1 MEIFFTE
8 NTTMQPHTAFT
19 PPWVDACANAI
30 RTNSD
35 YQRVARNWHW
45 PVLLQV
51 SDTPTQAVFL
61 DLADG
66 TCRAAHMAS
75 DADRERAVF
84 VLAADIPTWQ
94 RILTGQLDP
103 MSAIMRRVLV
113 VKKGSMT
120 TLAMHAASAKA
131 LVAAVAHVPTT
142 FDGMPT
148 GVAPVPVATIP
159 AATSTFVT
167 TRAGGLQQHHPA
179 MKLFRKAKRLGTW
192 NPDDIDFSQDIRDW
206 HGLTADEQDVLR
218 RLTSLFVAGE
228 ESVTLDLLPLIQVIA
243 REGRLE
249 EELFLTT
256 FLWEEAKH
264 VDFFANG
271 VIATVMQHSGDLGHY
286 HTPAYQRLFG
296 DEFPRAMHALTSDS
310 SIHAQ
315 ARASVTYNMIVE
327 GVLAETGY
335 EAYFAA
341 LARNNLMPG
350 VQHGITMLKRDE
362 SRHIAYGI
370 FLLSRLIA
378 QEPRVWQTIEQRL
391 NDLFPMAMDIIA
403 EIFAAYP
410 VMPFG
415 LSLDEFAQIA
425 LTNFNRRIQR
435 LEKARTQTLAQIYAL
450 EESD

>member
-1 MEIFFTE
+1 MSYR
-8 NTTMQPHTAFT
+8 AFSQA
-19 PPWVDACANAI
+19 WVDACANQLRESNTYRLAG
-30 RTNSD
+30 
-35 YQRVARNWHW
+35 QHWHW
-45 PVLLQV
+45 PLLLVLVAPDAPDQMIY
-51 SDTPTQAVFL
+51 L
-61 DLADG
+61 DLQYGQCCEARVGNATDI
-66 TCRAAHMAS
+66 AHVPFILEAS
-75 DADRERAVF
+75 
-84 VLAADIPTWQ
+84 LATWQ
-94 RILTGQLDP
+94 RVLTSQVDP
-103 MSAIMRRVLV
+103 IVAIMQRQLLL
-113 VKKGSMT
+113 KKGSLT
-120 TLAMHAASAKA
+120 TLAMHAAAAKA
-131 LVAAVAHVPTT
+131 LVAEVAQVPTT
-142 FDGMPT
+142 FMLMP
-148 GVAPVPVATIP
+148 VDAPPPPPVDVVATP
-159 AATSTFVT
+159 ASTFIT
-167 TRAGGLQQHHPA
+167 TRAGGLQQQHPA
-179 MKLFRKAKRLGTW
+179 MQLFRKAKRLGIW
-192 NPDDIDFSQDIRDW
+192 NPDDIDYRQDIRDW
-206 HGLTADEQDVLR
+206 QRLTDAEQDVLR

-271 VIATVMQHSGDLGHY
+271 VIATVMQHTGDLSHY

-296 DEFPRAMHALTSDS
+296 DELPRAMHALTSDS

-315 ARASVTYNMIVE
+315 ARASATYNMIVE

-350 VQHGITMLKRDE
+350 IQHGITMLKRDE

-378 QEPRVWQTIEQRL
+378 QDSRAWQTIEQRL
-391 NDLFPMAMDIIA
+391 NELFPIAMDIIA

-425 LTNFNRRIQR
+425 LTNFNRRLQR
-435 LEKARTQTLAQIYAL
+435 LEKARRQTLAQIYAL

>member
-1 MEIFFTE
+1 MAYR
-8 NTTMQPHTAFT
+8 AFS
-19 PPWVDACANAI
+19 PEWVDACANQLRESSTYRQAG
-30 RTNSD
+30 
-35 YQRVARNWHW
+35 QHWHW
-45 PVLLQV
+45 PLLLVLVAPDAPDQMIYLDLQSGQCNEARIGNTTDLAQV
-51 SDTPTQAVFL
+51 S
-61 DLADG
+61 
-66 TCRAAHMAS
+66 
-75 DADRERAVF
+75 F
-84 VLAADIPTWQ
+84 VLAASLATWQ
-94 RILTGQLDP
+94 RVLTSQVDP
-103 MSAIMRRVLV
+103 IVAIMQRQLLL
-113 VKKGSMT
+113 KKGSLT
-120 TLAMHAASAKA
+120 TLAMHAAAAKA
-131 LVAAVAHVPTT
+131 LVAEVAQVPTT
-142 FDGMPT
+142 FMLMP
-148 GVAPVPVATIP
+148 VDAPPPPPVDVVATP
-159 AATSTFVT
+159 ASTFIT
-167 TRAGGLQQHHPA
+167 TRAGGLQQQHPA
-179 MKLFRKAKRLGTW
+179 MQLFRKAKRLGIW
-192 NPDDIDFSQDIRDW
+192 NPDDIDYRQDISDW
-206 HGLTADEQDVLR
+206 QRLTDAEQDVLR

-271 VIATVMQHSGDLGHY
+271 VIATVMQHTGDLSHY

-296 DEFPRAMHALTSDS
+296 DELPRAMHALTSDS

-315 ARASVTYNMIVE
+315 ARASATYNMIVE

-350 VQHGITMLKRDE
+350 IQHGITMLKRDE

-378 QEPRVWQTIEQRL
+378 QDSRAWQTIEQRL
-391 NDLFPMAMDIIA
+391 NELFPIAMDIIA

-425 LTNFNRRIQR
+425 LTNFNRRLQR
-435 LEKARTQTLAQIYAL
+435 LEKARRQTLAQIYAL

>member
-1 MEIFFTE
+1 
-8 NTTMQPHTAFT
+8 MQYRAFS
-19 PPWVDACANAI
+19 PEWVDACAM
-30 RTNSD
+30 RLRNSSS
-35 YQRVARNWHW
+35 YRQAGQHWHW
-45 PVLLQV
+45 PLLLVLVAPDAPDQMIYLDLQSGQCNEARIGTTTDLAQV
-51 SDTPTQAVFL
+51 S
-61 DLADG
+61 
-66 TCRAAHMAS
+66 
-75 DADRERAVF
+75 F
-84 VLAADIPTWQ
+84 VLAASLATWQ
-94 RILTGQLDP
+94 RVLTSQVDP
-103 MSAIMRRVLV
+103 IVAIMQRQLLL
-113 VKKGSMT
+113 KKGSLT
-120 TLAMHAASAKA
+120 TLAMHAAAAKA
-131 LVAAVAHVPTT
+131 LVAEVAQVPTT
-142 FDGMPT
+142 FTLMP
-148 GVAPVPVATIP
+148 VDAPPPPPPVDVVTTP
-159 AATSTFVT
+159 ASTFIT
-167 TRAGGLQQHHPA
+167 TRAGGLQQQHPA
-179 MKLFRKAKRLGTW
+179 MQLFRKAKRLGIW
-192 NPDDIDFSQDIRDW
+192 NPDDIDYRQDISDW
-206 HGLTADEQDVLR
+206 QRLTDDEQDVLR

-271 VIATVMQHSGDLGHY
+271 VIATVMQHTGDLSHY

-296 DEFPRAMHALTSDS
+296 DELPRAMHALTSDS

-315 ARASVTYNMIVE
+315 ARASATYNMIVE

-350 VQHGITMLKRDE
+350 IQHGITMLKRDE

-378 QEPRVWQTIEQRL
+378 QDSRAWQTIEQRL
-391 NDLFPMAMDIIA
+391 NELFPIAMDIIA

-425 LTNFNRRIQR
+425 LTNFNRRLQR
-435 LEKARTQTLAQIYAL
+435 LEKARRQTLAQIYAL

>member
-1 MEIFFTE
+1 
-8 NTTMQPHTAFT
+8 MQYRAFS
-19 PPWVDACANAI
+19 PEWVDACANQLRESSTYRQAG
-30 RTNSD
+30 
-35 YQRVARNWHW
+35 QHWHW
-45 PVLLQV
+45 PLLLVLVTPDAPDQMIYLDLQSGQCNEARIGITTDLAQV
-51 SDTPTQAVFL
+51 S
-61 DLADG
+61 
-66 TCRAAHMAS
+66 
-75 DADRERAVF
+75 F
-84 VLAADIPTWQ
+84 VLAASLATWQ
-94 RILTGQLDP
+94 RVLTSQVDP
-103 MSAIMRRVLV
+103 IVAIMQRQLLL
-113 VKKGSMT
+113 KKGSLT
-120 TLAMHAASAKA
+120 TLAMHAAAAKA
-131 LVAAVAHVPTT
+131 LVAEVAQVPTT
-142 FDGMPT
+142 FTLMP
-148 GVAPVPVATIP
+148 VDALPLPPVDVVTTP
-159 AATSTFVT
+159 ASTFIT
-167 TRAGGLQQHHPA
+167 TRAGGLQQQHPA
-179 MKLFRKAKRLGTW
+179 MQLFRKAKRLGIW
-192 NPDDIDFSQDIRDW
+192 NPDDIDYRQDISDW
-206 HGLTADEQDVLR
+206 QRLTDDEQDVLR

-271 VIATVMQHSGDLGHY
+271 VIATVMQHTGDLSHY

-296 DEFPRAMHALTSDS
+296 DELPRAMHALTSDS

-315 ARASVTYNMIVE
+315 ARASATYNMIVE

-350 VQHGITMLKRDE
+350 IQHGITMLKRDE

-378 QEPRVWQTIEQRL
+378 QDSRAWQTIEQRL
-391 NDLFPMAMDIIA
+391 NELFPIAMDIIA

-425 LTNFNRRIQR
+425 LTNFNRRLQR
-435 LEKARTQTLAQIYAL
+435 LEKARRQTLAQIYAL

>member
-1 MEIFFTE
+1 
-8 NTTMQPHTAFT
+8 MQYRAFS
-19 PPWVDACANAI
+19 PEWVDACANQLRESSTYRQAG
-30 RTNSD
+30 
-35 YQRVARNWHW
+35 QHWHW
-45 PVLLQV
+45 PLLLVLVTPDAPDQMIYLDLQSGQCNEARIGTTTDLAQV
-51 SDTPTQAVFL
+51 S
-61 DLADG
+61 
-66 TCRAAHMAS
+66 
-75 DADRERAVF
+75 F
-84 VLAADIPTWQ
+84 VLAASLATWQ
-94 RILTGQLDP
+94 RVLTSQVDP
-103 MSAIMRRVLV
+103 IVAIMQRQLLL
-113 VKKGSMT
+113 KKGSLT
-120 TLAMHAASAKA
+120 TLAMHAAAAKA
-131 LVAAVAHVPTT
+131 LVAEVAQLPTT
-142 FDGMPT
+142 FTLMP
-148 GVAPVPVATIP
+148 VDALPLPPVDVVTTP
-159 AATSTFVT
+159 ASTFIT
-167 TRAGGLQQHHPA
+167 TRAGGLQQQHPA
-179 MKLFRKAKRLGTW
+179 MQLFRKAKRLGIW
-192 NPDDIDFSQDIRDW
+192 NPDDIDYRQDISDW
-206 HGLTADEQDVLR
+206 QRLTDDEQDVLR

-271 VIATVMQHSGDLGHY
+271 VIATVIQHTGDLSHY

-296 DEFPRAMHALTSDS
+296 DELPRAMHALTSDS

-315 ARASVTYNMIVE
+315 ARASATYNMIVE

-350 VQHGITMLKRDE
+350 IQHGITMLKRDE

-378 QEPRVWQTIEQRL
+378 QDSRAWQTIEQRL
-391 NDLFPMAMDIIA
+391 NELFPIAMDIIA

-425 LTNFNRRIQR
+425 LTNFNRRLQR
-435 LEKARTQTLAQIYAL
+435 LEKARRQTVAQIYAL

>member
-1 MEIFFTE
+1 MIYLDLQSGQCNEARIG
-8 NTTMQPHTAFT
+8 NTTDLA
-19 PPWVDACANAI
+19 
-30 RTNSD
+30 
-35 YQRVARNWHW
+35 
-45 PVLLQV
+45 QV
-51 SDTPTQAVFL
+51 S
-61 DLADG
+61 
-66 TCRAAHMAS
+66 
-75 DADRERAVF
+75 F
-84 VLAADIPTWQ
+84 VLAASLATWQ
-94 RILTGQLDP
+94 RVLTSQVDP
-103 MSAIMRRVLV
+103 IVAIMQRQLLL
-113 VKKGSMT
+113 KKGSLT
-120 TLAMHAASAKA
+120 TLAMHAAAAKA
-131 LVAAVAHVPTT
+131 LVAEVAQVPTT
-142 FDGMPT
+142 FMLMP
-148 GVAPVPVATIP
+148 VDAPPPPPVDVVATP
-159 AATSTFVT
+159 ASTFIT
-167 TRAGGLQQHHPA
+167 TRAGGLQQQHPA
-179 MKLFRKAKRLGTW
+179 MQLFRKAKRLGIW
-192 NPDDIDFSQDIRDW
+192 NPDDIDYRQDISDW
-206 HGLTADEQDVLR
+206 QRLTDAEQDVLR

-271 VIATVMQHSGDLGHY
+271 VIATVMQHTGDLSHY

-296 DEFPRAMHALTSDS
+296 DELPRAMHALTSDS

-315 ARASVTYNMIVE
+315 ARASATYNMIVE

-350 VQHGITMLKRDE
+350 IQHGITMLKRDE

-378 QEPRVWQTIEQRL
+378 QDSRAWQTIEQRL
-391 NDLFPMAMDIIA
+391 NELFPIAMDIIA

-425 LTNFNRRIQR
+425 LTNFNRRLQR
-435 LEKARTQTLAQIYAL
+435 LEKARRQTLAQIYAL

>member
-1 MEIFFTE
+1 MIYLDLQSGQCNEARIG
-8 NTTMQPHTAFT
+8 NTTDLA
-19 PPWVDACANAI
+19 
-30 RTNSD
+30 
-35 YQRVARNWHW
+35 
-45 PVLLQV
+45 QV
-51 SDTPTQAVFL
+51 S
-61 DLADG
+61 
-66 TCRAAHMAS
+66 
-75 DADRERAVF
+75 F
-84 VLAADIPTWQ
+84 VLAASLATWQ
-94 RILTGQLDP
+94 RVLTSQVDP
-103 MSAIMRRVLV
+103 IVAIMQRQLLL
-113 VKKGSMT
+113 KKGSLT
-120 TLAMHAASAKA
+120 TLAMHATAAKA
-131 LVAAVAHVPTT
+131 LVAEVAQVPTT
-142 FDGMPT
+142 FMLMPVDAPPPPPV
-148 GVAPVPVATIP
+148 GVVTTP
-159 AATSTFVT
+159 ASTFIT
-167 TRAGGLQQHHPA
+167 TRAGGLQQQHPA
-179 MKLFRKAKRLGTW
+179 MQLFRKAKRLGIW
-192 NPDDIDFSQDIRDW
+192 NPDDIDYRQDISDW
-206 HGLTADEQDVLR
+206 QRLTDAEQDVLR

-243 REGRLE
+243 HEGRLE

-271 VIATVMQHSGDLGHY
+271 VIATVMQHMGDLSHY

-296 DEFPRAMHALTSDS
+296 NELPRAMHALTSDS

-315 ARASVTYNMIVE
+315 ARASATYNMIVE

-350 VQHGITMLKRDE
+350 IQHGITMLKRDE

-378 QEPRVWQTIEQRL
+378 QDSRAWQTIEQRL
-391 NDLFPMAMDIIA
+391 NELFPIAMDIIA

-425 LTNFNRRIQR
+425 LTNFNRRLQR
-435 LEKARTQTLAQIYAL
+435 LEKARRQTLAQIYAL

>member
-1 MEIFFTE
+1 
-8 NTTMQPHTAFT
+8 MQYRAFS
-19 PPWVDACANAI
+19 PEWVDACANQLRESSTYRQAG
-30 RTNSD
+30 
-35 YQRVARNWHW
+35 QHWHW
-45 PVLLQV
+45 PLLLVLVTPDAPDQMIYLDLQSGQCNEARIGTTTDLAQV
-51 SDTPTQAVFL
+51 S
-61 DLADG
+61 
-66 TCRAAHMAS
+66 
-75 DADRERAVF
+75 F
-84 VLAADIPTWQ
+84 VLAASLATWQ
-94 RILTGQLDP
+94 RVLTSQVDP
-103 MSAIMRRVLV
+103 IVAIMQRQLLL
-113 VKKGSMT
+113 KKGSLT
-120 TLAMHAASAKA
+120 TLAMHAAAAKA
-131 LVAAVAHVPTT
+131 LVAAVAQVPTT
-142 FDGMPT
+142 FTLMP
-148 GVAPVPVATIP
+148 VDAPPPPSVDVVTTP
-159 AATSTFVT
+159 ASTFIT
-167 TRAGGLQQHHPA
+167 TRAGGLQQQHPA
-179 MKLFRKAKRLGTW
+179 MQLFRKAKRLGIW
-192 NPDDIDFSQDIRDW
+192 NPDDIDYRQDISDW
-206 HGLTADEQDVLR
+206 QRLTDDEQDVLR

-271 VIATVMQHSGDLGHY
+271 VIATVMQHTGDLSHY

-296 DEFPRAMHALTSDS
+296 DELPRAMHALTSDS

-315 ARASVTYNMIVE
+315 ARASATYNMIVE

-350 VQHGITMLKRDE
+350 IQHGITMLKRDE

-378 QEPRVWQTIEQRL
+378 QDSRAWQTIEQRL
-391 NDLFPMAMDIIA
+391 NELFPIAMDIIA

-425 LTNFNRRIQR
+425 LTNFNRRLQR
-435 LEKARTQTLAQIYAL
+435 LEKARRQTVAQIYAL

>member
-1 MEIFFTE
+1 MAYR
-8 NTTMQPHTAFT
+8 AFS
-19 PPWVDACANAI
+19 PAWVDACANQLRESSTYRQAG
-30 RTNSD
+30 
-35 YQRVARNWHW
+35 QHWHW
-45 PVLLQV
+45 PLLLVLVAPDAPDQMIYLDLQSGQCNEARIGTTTDLAQV
-51 SDTPTQAVFL
+51 S
-61 DLADG
+61 
-66 TCRAAHMAS
+66 
-75 DADRERAVF
+75 F
-84 VLAADIPTWQ
+84 VLAASLATWQ
-94 RILTGQLDP
+94 RVLTSQVDP
-103 MSAIMRRVLV
+103 IVAIMQRQLLL
-113 VKKGSMT
+113 KKGSLT
-120 TLAMHAASAKA
+120 TLAMHAAAAKA
-131 LVAAVAHVPTT
+131 LVAEVAQVPTT
-142 FDGMPT
+142 FTLMP
-148 GVAPVPVATIP
+148 VDAPPPPPSVDVVTTAV
-159 AATSTFVT
+159 STFIT
-167 TRAGGLQQHHPA
+167 TRAGGLQQQHPA
-179 MKLFRKAKRLGTW
+179 MQLFRKAKRLGIW
-192 NPDDIDFSQDIRDW
+192 NPDDIDYRQDIRDW
-206 HGLTADEQDVLR
+206 QRLTNDEQDVLR

-271 VIATVMQHSGDLGHY
+271 VIATVMQHTGDLSHY

-296 DEFPRAMHALTSDS
+296 DELPRAMHALTSDS

-315 ARASVTYNMIVE
+315 ARASATYNMIVE

-350 VQHGITMLKRDE
+350 IQHGITMLKRDE

-378 QEPRVWQTIEQRL
+378 QDSRAWQTIEQRL
-391 NDLFPMAMDIIA
+391 NELFPIAMDIIA

-425 LTNFNRRIQR
+425 LTNFNRRLQR
-435 LEKARTQTLAQIYAL
+435 LEKARRQTLAQIYAL

>member
-1 MEIFFTE
+1 
-8 NTTMQPHTAFT
+8 
-19 PPWVDACANAI
+19 
-30 RTNSD
+30 
-35 YQRVARNWHW
+35 
-45 PVLLQV
+45 
-51 SDTPTQAVFL
+51 
-61 DLADG
+61 
-66 TCRAAHMAS
+66 
-75 DADRERAVF
+75 
-84 VLAADIPTWQ
+84 
-94 RILTGQLDP
+94 
-103 MSAIMRRVLV
+103 
-113 VKKGSMT
+113 
-120 TLAMHAASAKA
+120 MHAAAAKA
-131 LVAAVAHVPTT
+131 LVAEVAQVPTT
-142 FDGMPT
+142 FTLMP
-148 GVAPVPVATIP
+148 VDALPLPPVDVVTTP
-159 AATSTFVT
+159 ASTFIT
-167 TRAGGLQQHHPA
+167 TRAGGLQQQHPA
-179 MKLFRKAKRLGTW
+179 MQLFRKAKRLGIW
-192 NPDDIDFSQDIRDW
+192 NPDDIDYRQDISDW
-206 HGLTADEQDVLR
+206 QRLTDDEQDVLR

-271 VIATVMQHSGDLGHY
+271 VIATVMQHTGDLSHY

-296 DEFPRAMHALTSDS
+296 DELPRAMHALTSDS

-315 ARASVTYNMIVE
+315 ARASATYNMIVE

-350 VQHGITMLKRDE
+350 IQHGITMLKRDE

-378 QEPRVWQTIEQRL
+378 QDSRAWQTIEQRL
-391 NDLFPMAMDIIA
+391 NELFPIAMDIIA

-425 LTNFNRRIQR
+425 LTNFNRRLQR
-435 LEKARTQTLAQIYAL
+435 LEKARRQTLAQIYAL

>member
-1 MEIFFTE
+1 MHTY
-8 NTTMQPHTAFT
+8 TAFT
-19 PPWVDACANAI
+19 PAWVDACAGAI

-35 YQRVARNWHW
+35 YQRIGRSWHW

-51 SDTPTQAVFL
+51 SDTPAHAVFL

-66 TCRAAHMAS
+66 TCRTAHMAS
-75 DADRERAVF
+75 EADQERAVF

-103 MSAIMRRVLV
+103 IGAIMRRVLL

-120 TLAMHAASAKA
+120 TLAMHAAAANA
-131 LVAAVAHVPTT
+131 LVAAVAAVPTT
-142 FDGMPT
+142 FAI
-148 GVAPVPVATIP
+148 APAPVATAP
-159 AATSTFVT
+159 VVAPPTATSTFIT

-179 MKLFRKAKRLGTW
+179 MQLFRKAKRLGTW
-192 NPDDIDFSQDIRDW
+192 NPDDIDFGQDMRDW
-206 HGLTADEQDVLR
+206 QRLTPDEQDVLR

-271 VIATVMQHSGDLGHY
+271 VIATVMQHTGDLSHY

-315 ARASVTYNMIVE
+315 ARASATYNMIVE

-350 VQHGITMLKRDE
+350 IQHGITMLKRDE

-378 QEPRVWQTIEQRL
+378 QDPQVWQTIEQRL
-391 NDLFPMAMDIIA
+391 NELFPIAMDIIA
-403 EIFAAYP
+403 EIFA
-410 VMPFG
+410 
-415 LSLDEFAQIA
+415 
-425 LTNFNRRIQR
+425 
-435 LEKARTQTLAQIYAL
+435 
-450 EESD
+450 

>member
-1 MEIFFTE
+1 VTPDAPDQMIYLDLQSGQCNEARIGI
-8 NTTMQPHTAFT
+8 TTDLA
-19 PPWVDACANAI
+19 
-30 RTNSD
+30 
-35 YQRVARNWHW
+35 
-45 PVLLQV
+45 QV
-51 SDTPTQAVFL
+51 S
-61 DLADG
+61 
-66 TCRAAHMAS
+66 
-75 DADRERAVF
+75 F
-84 VLAADIPTWQ
+84 VLAASLATWQ
-94 RILTGQLDP
+94 RVLTSQVDP
-103 MSAIMRRVLV
+103 IVAIMQRQLLL
-113 VKKGSMT
+113 KKGSLT
-120 TLAMHAASAKA
+120 TLAMHAAAAKA
-131 LVAAVAHVPTT
+131 LVAEVAQVPTT
-142 FDGMPT
+142 FTLMP
-148 GVAPVPVATIP
+148 VDALPLPPVDVVTTP
-159 AATSTFVT
+159 ASTFIT
-167 TRAGGLQQHHPA
+167 TRAGGLQQQHPA
-179 MKLFRKAKRLGTW
+179 MQLFRKAKRLGIW
-192 NPDDIDFSQDIRDW
+192 NPDDIDYRQDISDW
-206 HGLTADEQDVLR
+206 QRLTDDEQDVLR

-271 VIATVMQHSGDLGHY
+271 VIATVMQHTGDLSHY

-296 DEFPRAMHALTSDS
+296 DELPRAMHALTSDS

-315 ARASVTYNMIVE
+315 ARASATYNMIVE

-350 VQHGITMLKRDE
+350 IQHGITMLKRDE

-378 QEPRVWQTIEQRL
+378 QDSRAWQTIEQRL
-391 NDLFPMAMDIIA
+391 NELFPIAMDIIA

-425 LTNFNRRIQR
+425 LTNFNRRLQR
-435 LEKARTQTLAQIYAL
+435 LEKARRQTLAQIYAL

>member
-1 MEIFFTE
+1 MIYLDLQSGQCNEARIGI
-8 NTTMQPHTAFT
+8 TTDLA
-19 PPWVDACANAI
+19 
-30 RTNSD
+30 
-35 YQRVARNWHW
+35 
-45 PVLLQV
+45 QV
-51 SDTPTQAVFL
+51 S
-61 DLADG
+61 
-66 TCRAAHMAS
+66 
-75 DADRERAVF
+75 F
-84 VLAADIPTWQ
+84 VLAASLATWQ
-94 RILTGQLDP
+94 RVLTSQVDP
-103 MSAIMRRVLV
+103 IVAIMQRQLLL
-113 VKKGSMT
+113 KKGSLT
-120 TLAMHAASAKA
+120 TLAMHAAAAKA
-131 LVAAVAHVPTT
+131 LVAEVAQVPTT
-142 FDGMPT
+142 FTLMP
-148 GVAPVPVATIP
+148 VDALPLPPVDVVTTP
-159 AATSTFVT
+159 ASTFIT
-167 TRAGGLQQHHPA
+167 TRAGGLQQQHPA
-179 MKLFRKAKRLGTW
+179 MQLFRKAKRLGIW
-192 NPDDIDFSQDIRDW
+192 NPDDIDYRQDISDW
-206 HGLTADEQDVLR
+206 QRLTDDEQDVLR

-271 VIATVMQHSGDLGHY
+271 VIATVMQHTGDLSHY

-296 DEFPRAMHALTSDS
+296 DELPRAMHALTSDS

-315 ARASVTYNMIVE
+315 ARASATYNMIVE

-350 VQHGITMLKRDE
+350 IQHGITMLKRDE

-378 QEPRVWQTIEQRL
+378 QDSRAWQTIEQRL
-391 NDLFPMAMDIIA
+391 NELFPIAMDIIA

-425 LTNFNRRIQR
+425 LTNFNRRLQR
-435 LEKARTQTLAQIYAL
+435 LEKARRQTLAQIYAL

>member
-1 MEIFFTE
+1 ML
-8 NTTMQPHTAFT
+8 MP
-19 PPWVDACANAI
+19 VDAPPPP
-30 RTNSD
+30 
-35 YQRVARNWHW
+35 
-45 PVLLQV
+45 PVDV
-51 SDTPTQAVFL
+51 
-61 DLADG
+61 
-66 TCRAAHMAS
+66 
-75 DADRERAVF
+75 
-84 VLAADIPTWQ
+84 
-94 RILTGQLDP
+94 
-103 MSAIMRRVLV
+103 
-113 VKKGSMT
+113 
-120 TLAMHAASAKA
+120 
-131 LVAAVAHVPTT
+131 
-142 FDGMPT
+142 
-148 GVAPVPVATIP
+148 VATP
-159 AATSTFVT
+159 ASTFIT
-167 TRAGGLQQHHPA
+167 TRAGGLQQQHPA
-179 MKLFRKAKRLGTW
+179 MQLFRKAKRLGIW
-192 NPDDIDFSQDIRDW
+192 NPDDIDYRQDIRDW
-206 HGLTADEQDVLR
+206 QRLTDAEQDVLR

-271 VIATVMQHSGDLGHY
+271 VIATVMQHTGDLSHY

-296 DEFPRAMHALTSDS
+296 DELPRAMHALTSDS

-315 ARASVTYNMIVE
+315 ARASATYNMIVE

-350 VQHGITMLKRDE
+350 IQHGITMLKRDE

-378 QEPRVWQTIEQRL
+378 QDSRAWQTIEQRL
-391 NDLFPMAMDIIA
+391 NELFPIAMDIIA

-425 LTNFNRRIQR
+425 LTNFNRRLQR
-435 LEKARTQTLAQIYAL
+435 LEKARRQTLTQIYAL

>member
-1 MEIFFTE
+1 MSYR
-8 NTTMQPHTAFT
+8 AFSQA
-19 PPWVDACANAI
+19 WVDACANQLRESNTYRLAG
-30 RTNSD
+30 
-35 YQRVARNWHW
+35 QHWHW
-45 PVLLQV
+45 PLLLVLVVPDAPDQMIY
-51 SDTPTQAVFL
+51 L
-61 DLADG
+61 DLQYGQCCEARVGNATDI
-66 TCRAAHMAS
+66 AHVPFILEAS
-75 DADRERAVF
+75 
-84 VLAADIPTWQ
+84 LATWQ
-94 RILTGQLDP
+94 RVLTSQVDP
-103 MSAIMRRVLV
+103 IVAIMQRQLLL
-113 VKKGSMT
+113 KKGSLT
-120 TLAMHAASAKA
+120 TLAMHAAAAKA
-131 LVAAVAHVPTT
+131 LVAEVAQVPTT
-142 FDGMPT
+142 FMLMP
-148 GVAPVPVATIP
+148 VDAPPPPP
-159 AATSTFVT
+159 ANVVTTPASTFIT
-167 TRAGGLQQHHPA
+167 TRAGGLQQQHPA
-179 MKLFRKAKRLGTW
+179 MQLFRKAKRLGIW
-192 NPDDIDFSQDIRDW
+192 NPDDIDYRQDIRDW
-206 HGLTADEQDVLR
+206 QRLTDDEQDVLR

-271 VIATVMQHSGDLGHY
+271 VIATVMQHTGDLSHY

-296 DEFPRAMHALTSDS
+296 DELPRAMHALTSDS

-315 ARASVTYNMIVE
+315 ARASATYNMIVE

-350 VQHGITMLKRDE
+350 IQHGITMLKRDE

-378 QEPRVWQTIEQRL
+378 QDSRAWQTIEQRL
-391 NDLFPMAMDIIA
+391 NELFPIAMDIIA

-425 LTNFNRRIQR
+425 LTNFNRRLQR
-435 LEKARTQTLAQIYAL
+435 LEKARRQTLAQIYAL

>member
-1 MEIFFTE
+1 MHTY
-8 NTTMQPHTAFT
+8 TAFT
-19 PPWVDACANAI
+19 SSWVDACASAI

-35 YQRVARNWHW
+35 YQRIGRSWHW
-45 PVLLQV
+45 PLLLQV
-51 SDTPTQAVFL
+51 SNTPTHAVFL

-66 TCRAAHMAS
+66 TCRAAHMAT
-75 DADRERAVF
+75 DADRMQAVF
-84 VLAADIPTWQ
+84 VLDADIPTWQ

-103 MSAIMRRVLV
+103 ISAIMRRQLL

-120 TLAMHAASAKA
+120 TLAMHAAAAKA
-131 LVAAVAHVPTT
+131 LVAAVAVVPTT
-142 FDGMPT
+142 FDIGAAT
-148 GVAPVPVATIP
+148 VAPMPVVASPT
-159 AATSTFVT
+159 ATSTFIT
-167 TRAGGLQQHHPA
+167 TRAGGLQHDHPA
-179 MKLFRKAKRLGTW
+179 MHLFRKAKRLGTW
-192 NPDDIDFSQDIRDW
+192 NPDDIDFSQDMRDW
-206 HGLTADEQDVLR
+206 QGLTPAEQDVLR

-249 EELFLTT
+249 EEMFLTT

-271 VIATVMQHSGDLGHY
+271 VIATVMGNDTDLSHY
-286 HTPAYQRLFG
+286 HTPAYHRLFG
-296 DEFPRAMHALTSDS
+296 DEFPRAMHALSSDS

-315 ARASVTYNMIVE
+315 ARASATYNMIVE

-335 EAYFAA
+335 EAYFTA
-341 LARNNLMPG
+341 LARNGIMPG
-350 VQHGITMLKRDE
+350 VQQGITMLKRDE

-378 QEPRVWQTIEQRL
+378 QDPRVWQTIEQRL
-391 NDLFPMAMDIIA
+391 NELFPMAMDIIA

-425 LTNFNRRIQR
+425 LTNFNRRVQR
-435 LEKARTQTLAQIYAL
+435 LEKARAQTLAQIYAI
-450 EESD
+450 EDTD

>member
-1 MEIFFTE
+1 MI
-8 NTTMQPHTAFT
+8 
-19 PPWVDACANAI
+19 
-30 RTNSD
+30 
-35 YQRVARNWHW
+35 Y
-45 PVLLQV
+45 
-51 SDTPTQAVFL
+51 L
-61 DLADG
+61 DLQYGQCCEARLGNATDI
-66 TCRAAHMAS
+66 AHVPFILEAS
-75 DADRERAVF
+75 
-84 VLAADIPTWQ
+84 LATWQ
-94 RILTGQLDP
+94 RVLTSQVDP
-103 MSAIMRRVLV
+103 IVAIMQRQLLL
-113 VKKGSMT
+113 KKGSLT
-120 TLAMHAASAKA
+120 TLAMHAAAAKA
-131 LVAAVAHVPTT
+131 LVAEVAQVPTT
-142 FDGMPT
+142 FMLMLVD
-148 GVAPVPVATIP
+148 APPPPP
-159 AATSTFVT
+159 ANVVTTPSSTFIT
-167 TRAGGLQQHHPA
+167 TRAGGLQQQHPA
-179 MKLFRKAKRLGTW
+179 MQLFRKAKRLGIW
-192 NPDDIDFSQDIRDW
+192 NPDDIDYRQDIRDW
-206 HGLTADEQDVLR
+206 QRLTDAEQDVLR

-271 VIATVMQHSGDLGHY
+271 VIATVMQHTGDLSHY

-296 DEFPRAMHALTSDS
+296 DELPRAMHALTSDS

-315 ARASVTYNMIVE
+315 ARASATYNMIVE

-350 VQHGITMLKRDE
+350 IQHGITMLKRDE

-378 QEPRVWQTIEQRL
+378 QDSRAWQTIEQRL
-391 NDLFPMAMDIIA
+391 NELFPIAMDIIA

-425 LTNFNRRIQR
+425 LTNFNRRLQR
-435 LEKARTQTLAQIYAL
+435 LEKARRQTLAQIYAL

>member
-1 MEIFFTE
+1 MIYLDLQSGQCNEARIG
-8 NTTMQPHTAFT
+8 NTTDLA
-19 PPWVDACANAI
+19 
-30 RTNSD
+30 
-35 YQRVARNWHW
+35 
-45 PVLLQV
+45 QV
-51 SDTPTQAVFL
+51 S
-61 DLADG
+61 
-66 TCRAAHMAS
+66 
-75 DADRERAVF
+75 F
-84 VLAADIPTWQ
+84 VLAASLATWQ
-94 RILTGQLDP
+94 RVLTSQVDP
-103 MSAIMRRVLV
+103 IVAIMQRQLLL
-113 VKKGSMT
+113 KKGSLT
-120 TLAMHAASAKA
+120 TLAMHAAAAKA
-131 LVAAVAHVPTT
+131 LVAEVAQVPTT
-142 FDGMPT
+142 FMLMP
-148 GVAPVPVATIP
+148 VDAPPPPPVDVVATP
-159 AATSTFVT
+159 ASTFIT
-167 TRAGGLQQHHPA
+167 TRAGGLQQQHPA
-179 MKLFRKAKRLGTW
+179 MQLFRKAKRLGIW
-192 NPDDIDFSQDIRDW
+192 NPDDIDYRQDISDW
-206 HGLTADEQDVLR
+206 QRLTDAEQDVLR

-271 VIATVMQHSGDLGHY
+271 VIATVMQHTGDLSHY

-296 DEFPRAMHALTSDS
+296 DELPRAMHALTSDS

-315 ARASVTYNMIVE
+315 ARASATYNMIVE

-350 VQHGITMLKRDE
+350 IQHGITMLKRDE

-378 QEPRVWQTIEQRL
+378 QDSRAWQTIEQRL
-391 NDLFPMAMDIIA
+391 NELFPIAMDIIA

-425 LTNFNRRIQR
+425 LTNFNRRLQR
-435 LEKARTQTLAQIYAL
+435 LEKARRQTLTQIYAL

>member
-1 MEIFFTE
+1 
-8 NTTMQPHTAFT
+8 MQYRAFS
-19 PPWVDACANAI
+19 PEWVDACANQLRESSTYRQAG
-30 RTNSD
+30 
-35 YQRVARNWHW
+35 QHWHW
-45 PVLLQV
+45 PLLLVLVAPDAPDQMIYLDLQSGQCNEARIGNTTDLAQV
-51 SDTPTQAVFL
+51 S
-61 DLADG
+61 
-66 TCRAAHMAS
+66 
-75 DADRERAVF
+75 F
-84 VLAADIPTWQ
+84 VLAASLATWQ
-94 RILTGQLDP
+94 RVLTSQVDP
-103 MSAIMRRVLV
+103 IVAIMQRQLLL
-113 VKKGSMT
+113 KKGSLT
-120 TLAMHAASAKA
+120 TLAMHATAAKA
-131 LVAAVAHVPTT
+131 LVAEVAQVPTT
-142 FDGMPT
+142 FMLMPVDAPPPPPV
-148 GVAPVPVATIP
+148 GVVTTP
-159 AATSTFVT
+159 ASTFIT
-167 TRAGGLQQHHPA
+167 TRAGGLQQQHPA
-179 MKLFRKAKRLGTW
+179 MQLFRKAKRLGIW
-192 NPDDIDFSQDIRDW
+192 NPDDIDYRQDISDW
-206 HGLTADEQDVLR
+206 QRLTDAEQDVLR

-243 REGRLE
+243 HEGRLE

-271 VIATVMQHSGDLGHY
+271 VIATVMQHMGDLSHY

-296 DEFPRAMHALTSDS
+296 NELPRAMHALTSDS

-315 ARASVTYNMIVE
+315 ARASATYNMIVE

-350 VQHGITMLKRDE
+350 IQHGITMLKRDE

-378 QEPRVWQTIEQRL
+378 QDSRAWQTIEQRL
-391 NDLFPMAMDIIA
+391 NELFPIAMDIIA

-425 LTNFNRRIQR
+425 LTNFNRRLQR
-435 LEKARTQTLAQIYAL
+435 LEKARRQTLAQIYAL